1 MTREE
6 YENKIKEKI
15 FDIKSE
21 FNNKLLELHKELL
34 SEFKEEKP
42 SLDGWNY
49 GDVYYYIDD
58 YGDVIKTYIIC
69 WNKGELYGID
79 KSRLI
84 SNNMFKTESEA
95 KFKRERDTVI
105 YELSKFAEPK
115 DAVWNGIESHC
126 LITWDFW
133 EGGISVKS
141 ICTYKGNDIYFST
154 REDAEKA
161 IQAVGEERIK
171 RFYLGVE

>member
-6 YENKIKEKI
+6 YENEVREKI
-15 FDIKSE
+15 FDIKNE
-21 FNNKLLELHKELL
+21 FNKKLLELHKELMA
-34 SEFKEEKP
+34 EFKEEP

-49 GDVYYYIDD
+49 DEVYYYIDD
-58 YGDVIKTYIIC
+58 YGDVLKAHTVC

-95 KFKRERDTVI
+95 KFKRERDAVL

-115 DAVWNGIESHC
+115 DREWDDFNNHWYICWNCRKGEIGF
-126 LITWDFW
+126 D
-133 EGGISVKS
+133 
-141 ICTYKGNDIYFST
+141 YKYNCRHNDIYFAS